1 MSIDWNYV
9 SFFLNVV
16 LYILKLGITDK
27 RGFRYTRTCHV
38 AIATQN
44 LQHLAILVYVHI
56 IIMDILGCRNKNND
70 FSLPVSLYHH
80 PNKHNMLIECCFDV
94 WSMLQMVVTVQH

>member
-1 MSIDWNYV
+1 MSIYWNYV

-27 RGFRYTRTCHV
+27 RGFRYTCHV

-44 LQHLAILVYVHI
+44 VQHLAILVYGHVHI
-56 IIMDILGCRNKNND
+56 IIMGILGSRNKNND
-70 FSLPVSLYHH
+70 FSLTVSL
-80 PNKHNMLIECCFDV
+80 
-94 WSMLQMVVTVQH
+94 